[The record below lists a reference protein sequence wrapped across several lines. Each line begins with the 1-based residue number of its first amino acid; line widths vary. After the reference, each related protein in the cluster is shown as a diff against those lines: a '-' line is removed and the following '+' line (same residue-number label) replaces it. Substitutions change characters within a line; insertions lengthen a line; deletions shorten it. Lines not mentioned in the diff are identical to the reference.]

1 MKKKI
6 LITIGI
12 VIVIIVVMGLAGF
25 SIYMDLN
32 KKYDEKNADEDVK
45 MPNIEEYTNIQ
56 NDNKNYDINMK
67 IAYENEED
75 KANSKLVYYNE
86 SNKDN
91 YKWNECIIENKAIL
105 KNTPEVDFTQF
116 KKLGNEFYSIRISDY
131 ELYSK
136 YANDYNLRKLDKS
149 DFDNIFVE
157 FIIRKSPDY
166 SITYKDL
173 VKGYDYI
180 SSEDNY
186 TIPVTVGGILDV
198 TEEFKYPCMIGYFPN
213 YFNKDYND
221 IRFKILALN
230 ENVEINKDEA
240 ITVAQQ
246 YLKNLTYAGCYNFT
260 DMNYVRLEN
269 KYANNFLDTDK
280 KIEPIDDTS
289 KEYTVWSISAYSE
302 NDMCTSA
309 NVYIDVETGKIIGG
323 KLYLATD

>member
-12 VIVIIVVMGLAGF
+12 VIVIIAVMVLVRF

-32 KKYDEKNADEDVK
+32 KKYDDMNADEDVK
-45 MPNIEEYTNIQ
+45 IPNIEEYTNIQ

-67 IAYENEED
+67 IAYENDED

-91 YKWNECIIENKAIL
+91 YKWNEYIIENKAIL
-105 KNTPEVDFTQF
+105 KNMPEADFTQF
-116 KKLGNEFYSIRISDY
+116 KELGNEFYSVRISDY
-131 ELYSK
+131 GLYSK

-213 YFNKDYND
+213 YFNKDYSD
-221 IRFKILALN
+221 IRFKILAIN
-230 ENVEINKDEA
+230 ENIEINKDEA
-240 ITVAQQ
+240 VTVAQQ
-246 YLKNLTYAGCYNFT
+246 YLKNLTYSGCYNFT

-289 KEYTVWSISAYSE
+289 KEYTVWNISAYSE

-309 NVYIDVETGKIIGG
+309 NVYVDVETGKIIGG
-323 KLYLATD
+323 ILYLATD